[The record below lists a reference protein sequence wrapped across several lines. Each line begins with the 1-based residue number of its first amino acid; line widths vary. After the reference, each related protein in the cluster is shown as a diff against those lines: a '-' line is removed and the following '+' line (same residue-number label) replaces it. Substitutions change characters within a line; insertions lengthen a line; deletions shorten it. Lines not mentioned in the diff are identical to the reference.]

1 MAAPRAKW
9 PVPPLTPW
17 HRTPRSGGFRWQRAA
32 ALLRLHFLLFLFFFL
47 SIVVGLDGE
56 KHERSQDDELE
67 RTEDYRD
74 PKIHHF
80 LKTLLQQLH

>member
-1 MAAPRAKW
+1 MLPMAAG
-9 PVPPLTPW
+9 V
-17 HRTPRSGGFRWQRAA
+17 

-47 SIVVGLDGE
+47 SIVMGLDGE
-56 KHERSQDDELE
+56 KHERRQDDELE

-80 LKTLLQQLH
+80 LKTLLQQLQLLLVGQAKKNER